1 MSRTAPLLVLAM
13 LSACSLHLQPGVD
26 PAVAVNRGLAP
37 AIRIGPAT
45 DTVTVPVTYPA
56 RLVIDSLRLQAT
68 RNEVVPV
75 PARYLWQRAPRPS
88 ETQRPPVRV
97 EDVFL
102 VRALAAAAVHDPDD
116 TDLSY
121 AAAIDALRDLSDDDF
136 AARIDAAVVG
146 CALDALQ
153 VEWPTRPLP
162 PPPDYRAGDFKK
174 IVQLATQTAPRA
186 RRTARLSTRLPR
198 AGLPGD
204 ASFPA
209 CSDAASFVTTVYG
222 AANPAFSNESLTV
235 RDAARYR
242 RYADATAAEDA
253 LVDVQVEFP
262 VRIAGSSQDTWVVA
276 ASTVADLERAQGCT
290 IDRVLREARFLP
302 QLADDERRRA
312 VSNGR
317 FTIRFR
323 DGGCRFASS
332 IFLPVAAKEDTM
344 LAPGD
349 VVRLAEAGCL
359 PRPATVVQPT
369 EDRRP

>member
-1 MSRTAPLLVLAM
+1 MSRTPPLLVLAM
-13 LSACSLHLQPGVD
+13 LSVCSLHLQPGVD

-37 AIRIGPAT
+37 VIRIGPT
-45 DTVTVPVTYPA
+45 TVTVTVPVAYPA
-56 RLVIDSLRLQAT
+56 RLVINSLRLQAT

-102 VRALAAAAVHDPDD
+102 VRALAAAAVHDTDD

-121 AAAIDALRDLSDDDF
+121 AAAIDAL
-136 AARIDAAVVG
+136 
-146 CALDALQ
+146 Q

-162 PPPDYRAGDFKK
+162 LPSDYRAGDFKK
-174 IVQLATQTAPRA
+174 IMQFAAQKAPPA

-204 ASFPA
+204 ASSPA

-235 RDAARYR
+235 RDAQRYR

-262 VRIAGSSQDTWVVA
+262 VHIAGSSQDTWVVS
-276 ASTVADLERAQGCT
+276 ASTARAS
-290 IDRVLREARFLP
+290 
-302 QLADDERRRA
+302 RA
-312 VSNGR
+312 
-317 FTIRFR
+317 
-323 DGGCRFASS
+323 
-332 IFLPVAAKEDTM
+332 
-344 LAPGD
+344 
-349 VVRLAEAGCL
+349 
-359 PRPATVVQPT
+359 
-369 EDRRP
+369 